1 MLLVCQFQIFSTQIY
16 SRMIKVNDFVVLTEK
31 HNDLAVNSV
40 GFVKEIKRTK
50 AKVFF
55 IGKMKEVEIVMSK
68 IKFLDVTKTG
78 KPHKYKI
85 CNECHILKEDYKDFD
100 INQTDAL
107 GRKTTRPTCTEC
119 RKSIDGKALKNSEKK
134 RMDVE
139 KPEIFFVCPIC
150 KKASIP
156 GVTANLVIDHD
167 HTTGNARTWICDSC
181 NTGLGRFKDNIEFLE
196 EAIKYLKK
204 YQSS

>member
-1 MLLVCQFQIFSTQIY
+1 
-16 SRMIKVNDFVVLTEK
+16 MIKINDFVVLTEK
-31 HNDLAVNSV
+31 TNGLVVNSV
-40 GFVKEIKRTK
+40 GFVEEIKGTK

-55 IGKMKEVEIVMSK
+55 VGKLKEIFIDKSK
-68 IKFLDVTKTG
+68 IKFLDVAKTG

-85 CNECHILKEDYKDFD
+85 CNVCHILKEDYKDFD

-119 RKSIDGKALKNSEKK
+119 RKTIDGRALKTSEKK
-134 RMDVE
+134 KMESE

-167 HTTGNARTWICDSC
+167 HKTGNARAWICDSC
-181 NTGLGRFKDNIEFLE
+181 NTGLGRFKDNIELLK

-204 YQSS
+204 YR